1 MAKTARKGAA
11 KKPSAPPA
19 IKPVKQT
26 LTKSALI
33 NLLAE
38 ENEIPRKTAVG
49 VYTTLENLESSRWNK
64 RGSWTWSS
72 ALAAPS
78 TRKAKRATQLG
89 LRAACPIERA

>member
-1 MAKTARKGAA
+1 MAETVRKGAA

-38 ENEIPRKTAVG
+38 RMKF
-49 VYTTLENLESSRWNK
+49 
-64 RGSWTWSS
+64 RGRP
-72 ALAAPS
+72 PS
-78 TRKAKRATQLG
+78 GSTQRSKICSLVRSI
-89 LRAACPIERA
+89 RAASASSCCRDF

>member
-49 VYTTLENLESSRWNK
+49 VYTTLENLESRAGTNAA
-64 RGSWTWSS
+64 RGPGQ
-72 ALAAPS
+72 ALWRRHPLARRS
-78 TRKAKRATQLG
+78 GQLNWV
-89 LRAACPIERA
+89 CERPAL